1 MKYIP
6 LLFLISLL
14 HSLEAQ
20 TYFSKNYHVSY
31 NDAGWNVLA
40 LEDGILIL
48 DVSTCEGP
56 TTCTSLLK
64 TDFDGNLI
72 WEVLLD
78 SLRVAN
84 RNNILADSSGIY
96 LAMYKKA
103 AIEPLNVRLLK
114 FDHNGNLL
122 EYKRIGD
129 GVDLELPL
137 SMNWY
142 DGKLLLSLDE
152 RYGDSTLT
160 HMAFYTTDF
169 DSVKTLPF
177 VKDRGGTSS
186 EFHLAMNGDLF
197 HLRSI
202 NFLDGKTAKVIK
214 TDEDGDIYWQKQ
226 FEKSIS
232 NFATSLALLPDG
244 GCVTHWNKNATVWSE
259 DTFEIVD
266 YVVKL
271 DADGHELWRH
281 YFYDRNR
288 HMVYDLFAT
297 ENGDI
302 VGCGQFNYFALP
314 IEPDSSFIGS
324 WIFRLDGNGQLKW
337 IRHFNDARYESNQL
351 LYSGTELTHQD
362 LAFTGRIG
370 FYGPPE
376 GGNAWLLKVD
386 SMGCITS
393 GCGAYQTIVSAPDIP
408 DSGLLFTL
416 QPNPGSTATEV
427 QLPQPAPEGCQIA
440 VYNLLGR
447 LVEQQTVPEGAL
459 THPLALHGYSSG
471 VYLAV
476 VYERQKVVGRA
487 RLVVQH

>member
-1 MKYIP
+1 MKNLLIP
-6 LLFLISLL
+6 FLFCFL
-14 HSLEAQ
+14 HSVYAQ
-20 TYFSKNYHVSY
+20 PYFSKNYHVSY

-64 TDFDGNLI
+64 TDFEGNLI

-84 RNNILADSSGIY
+84 GNNILADSSGIY
-96 LAMYKKA
+96 LAMYKKG
-103 AIEPLNVRLLK
+103 IIDPLNVRLLK
-114 FDHNGNLL
+114 FDHHGNLVK
-122 EYKRIGD
+122 YKRIGD
-129 GVDLELPL
+129 GLDLELPL
-137 SMNWY
+137 SMNWHH
-142 DGKLLLSLDE
+142 GQLLLSLDE
-152 RYGDSTLT
+152 RFGDTTQT

-169 DSVKTLPF
+169 DSVKTIPF
-177 VKDRGGTSS
+177 VRDLGGTSS
-186 EFHLAMNGDLF
+186 KFDIAMNGDLY
-197 HLRSI
+197 HIRSI

-214 TDEDGDIYWQKQ
+214 TDGDGYIYWQKQ

-271 DADGHELWRH
+271 DADGNELWRH
-281 YFYDRNR
+281 HFYDRNQ
-288 HMVYDLFAT
+288 HIIYHLLAT

-314 IEPDSSFIGS
+314 SEPDSSFVGS

-337 IRHFNDARYESNQL
+337 IRHFNDTRYESIQL
-351 LYSGTELTHQD
+351 LYSGTELTNQD

-370 FYGPPE
+370 FFGPPE
-376 GGNAWLLKVD
+376 GGNVWLLKID

-393 GCGAYQTIVSAPDIP
+393 GCGEYQTIVSAPDIP
-408 DSGLLFTL
+408 DSGLMFTL
-416 QPNPGSTATEV
+416 HPNPGSIATEI
-427 QLPQPAPEGCQIA
+427 QLPQPAPGDCQIA
-440 VYNLLGR
+440 VYNLLGG
-447 LVEQQTVPEGAL
+447 LVEQQTVPEGAQAL
-459 THPLALHGYSSG
+459 TISLHGYSNG
-471 VYLAV
+471 VYLV
-476 VYERQKVVGRA
+476 VLSERQKVVGRA
-487 RLVVQH
+487 RLVVQR